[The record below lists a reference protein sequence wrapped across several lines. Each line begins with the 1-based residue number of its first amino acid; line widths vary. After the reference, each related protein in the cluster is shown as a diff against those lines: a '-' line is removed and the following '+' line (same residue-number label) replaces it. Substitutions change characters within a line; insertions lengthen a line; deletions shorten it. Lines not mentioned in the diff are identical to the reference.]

1 MTPEIN
7 IYGAGMFLRA
17 FAAATA
23 VAFIAS
29 LPGVAFAAG
38 WTYTDGSGQTVTLD
52 HVPTR
57 IIASQDAAAG
67 LIPLGIRPVGIYA
80 DSAIA
85 DAKALEGLDLTGIE
99 IIGEAWGEVSVEKA
113 AALKPDLIVGE
124 WWPLDKT
131 WSGGADVGA
140 ALKPLAPITG
150 PIQGA
155 SIVTLIEDYEKLAA
169 SLGADPS
176 APQVA
181 ADKAAFAASLEKFKA
196 ATAAKPDL
204 TALAV
209 WAGTDALYV
218 AATAGSSEL
227 MDFASW
233 GLKLIDPP
241 VADDRGY
248 WETLSWE
255 QADKY
260 QPDLI
265 LVDNRSK
272 ATMETA
278 KAQATWTTLRAA
290 AAGQVTDWPA
300 FWLRNY
306 AAYAR
311 ELDKLTAAIN
321 SADLSVGD

>member
-1 MTPEIN
+1 MSLK
-7 IYGAGMFLRA
+7 ML
-17 FAAATA
+17 AATA
-23 VAFIAS
+23 FATLMLSVPA
-29 LPGVAFAAG
+29 PAFAEA
-38 WTYTDGSGQTVTLD
+38 WTYADGSGNTVTVD

-67 LIPLGIRPVGIYA
+67 LIPLGIRPVGIYV
-80 DSAIA
+80 DSAVA
-85 DAKALEGLDLTGIE
+85 EAKALEGLDLTGIE

-113 AALKPDLIVGE
+113 AALKPDLIIGE
-124 WWPLDKT
+124 WWPLDNT
-131 WSGGADVGA
+131 WSGGADVVN

-169 SLGADPS
+169 SLGADLS

-181 ADKAAFAASLEKFKA
+181 ADKAAFEASRDKFKA
-196 ATAAKPDL
+196 AVAKKPDL
-204 TALAV
+204 SALAV
-209 WAGTDALYV
+209 WAGSDALYV

-233 GLKLIDPP
+233 GLKLITPEI
-241 VADDRGY
+241 ADDRGY

-255 QADKY
+255 NADKY

-272 ATMETA
+272 ATIDTA
-278 KAQATWTTLRAA
+278 KSQATWTTLRAA

-306 AAYAR
+306 AAYAK
-311 ELDKLTAAIN
+311 ELDKLTTAIDAAD
-321 SADLSVGD
+321 ATVGD

>member
-1 MTPEIN
+1 MSLK
-7 IYGAGMFLRA
+7 ALA
-17 FAAATA
+17 FAAFSLALPAT
-23 VAFIAS
+23 
-29 LPGVAFAAG
+29 AFAAE
-38 WTYTDGSGQTVTLD
+38 WTYTDGWGATVTLD
-52 HVPTR
+52 HVPAR

-113 AALKPDLIVGE
+113 AALKPDLIVAE

-131 WSGGADVGA
+131 WSGGADVDA
-140 ALKPLAPITG
+140 ALRPLAPITG

-169 SLGADPS
+169 SLGADLTVL
-176 APQVA
+176 QVA
-181 ADKAAFAASLEKFKA
+181 TDKAAFEAARDKFKA
-196 ATAAKPDL
+196 AVAAKPDL
-204 TALAV
+204 SALAV

-233 GLKLIDPP
+233 GLKLIDP
-241 VADDRGY
+241 VIADDRGY

-272 ATMETA
+272 TTIETA
-278 KAQATWTTLRAA
+278 KAQATWTAMRAA

-311 ELDKLTAAIN
+311 ELDKLTAAIDA
-321 SADLSVGD
+321 ADVSVGD

>member
-1 MTPEIN
+1 MSLKI
-7 IYGAGMFLRA
+7 L
-17 FAAATA
+17 AATA
-23 VAFIAS
+23 FATLMLSVS
-29 LPGVAFAAG
+29 GTAFAQA
-38 WTYTDGSGQTVTLD
+38 WSYVDGSGATVTLD

-80 DSAIA
+80 DSAVA

-124 WWPLDKT
+124 WWPLDRT
-131 WSGGADVGA
+131 WSGGADVVA

-155 SIVTLIEDYEKLAA
+155 SIVTLIEDYEELAA
-169 SLGADPS
+169 SLGADLS

-181 ADKAAFAASLEKFKA
+181 ADKAAFEASRDKFKT

-204 TALAV
+204 SALAV

-233 GLKLIDPP
+233 GLKLITPEI
-241 VADDRGY
+241 ADDRGY

-255 QADKY
+255 NADKY

-265 LVDNRSK
+265 LVDNRSRT
-272 ATMETA
+272 TMETA
-278 KAQATWTTLRAA
+278 KAQATWTTLHAA

-306 AAYAR
+306 AAYAKA
-311 ELDKLTAAIN
+311 LDKLSTAIDA
-321 SADLSVGD
+321 ADATVGD